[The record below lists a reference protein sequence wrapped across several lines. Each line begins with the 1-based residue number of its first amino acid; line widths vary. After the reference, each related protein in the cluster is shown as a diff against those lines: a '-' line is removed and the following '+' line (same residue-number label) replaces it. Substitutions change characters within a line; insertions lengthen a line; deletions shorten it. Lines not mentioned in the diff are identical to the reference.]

1 VNSPP
6 PKPEVILTNFFAEPT
21 VLLVPITSRVIT
33 YNIRQSMLK
42 LPTHS
47 GFNDLFLNY
56 STWIISSPAAVAL
69 LYHVM
74 QLTWFL

>member
-1 VNSPP
+1 VHNVNGQHIGESDYLFSVTARLPT
-6 PKPEVILTNFFAEPT
+6 KPLPFKTGYIG
-21 VLLVPITSRVIT
+21 
-33 YNIRQSMLK
+33 QSMLK

-47 GFNDLFLNY
+47 GIYDLFLNY
-56 STWIISSPAAVAL
+56 STWNISSPVAVAL